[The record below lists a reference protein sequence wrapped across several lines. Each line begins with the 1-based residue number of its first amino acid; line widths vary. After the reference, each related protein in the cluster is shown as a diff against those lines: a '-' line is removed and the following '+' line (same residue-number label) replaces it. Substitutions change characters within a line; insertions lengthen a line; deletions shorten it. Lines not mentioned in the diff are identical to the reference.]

1 MFMSPVKH
9 AASQFPVRKNVTK
22 KKRKKEKKKKERK
35 RAARGWT
42 DITVPGPVS
51 FLSRSSIYYGCFLPE

>member
-22 KKRKKEKKKKERK
+22 KKKKERKKKERK
-35 RAARGWT
+35 KESGTWM
-42 DITVPGPVS
+42 D
-51 FLSRSSIYYGCFLPE
+51 